1 MIHANLICLE
11 NFISMQE
18 LEINTKVKN
27 LFSLLQEGTLEEGE
41 LFFLAALRKIRKI
54 PNLDDVTDEIEQEI
68 FINSFHSDDY
78 INNENIK
85 FHWIYMLFF
94 CKKLKDILLESVE
107 FFLDIANLKYIKIN
121 YEFDSCF
128 VKMDKTKAQRV
139 FNNLI
144 SNAIKY
150 SKKDS
155 QINLKLSMV

>member
-1 MIHANLICLE
+1 MFRKFYFYAGTRNKYK
-11 NFISMQE
+11 S
-18 LEINTKVKN
+18 KN

-94 CKKLKDILLESVE
+94 CKKLKDILPKKRNYLIFVILSQTEYGINFKMYKDRNTE
-107 FFLDIANLKYIKIN
+107 YLLYLDSYSQPIIEIK
-121 YEFDSCF
+121 F
-128 VKMDKTKAQRV
+128 
-139 FNNLI
+139 
-144 SNAIKY
+144 
-150 SKKDS
+150 
-155 QINLKLSMV
+155 

>member
-94 CKKLKDILLESVE
+94 CKKLKDIW
-107 FFLDIANLKYIKIN
+107 
-121 YEFDSCF
+121 
-128 VKMDKTKAQRV
+128 
-139 FNNLI
+139 
-144 SNAIKY
+144 
-150 SKKDS
+150 
-155 QINLKLSMV
+155 

>member
-11 NFISMQE
+11 NFISMHE

-94 CKKLKDILLESVE
+94 CKKLKDILPKKRNYLIFVILSQTEYGINFKMYKDRNTE
-107 FFLDIANLKYIKIN
+107 YLLYLDSYSQPIIEIK
-121 YEFDSCF
+121 F
-128 VKMDKTKAQRV
+128 
-139 FNNLI
+139 
-144 SNAIKY
+144 
-150 SKKDS
+150 
-155 QINLKLSMV
+155 

>member
-94 CKKLKDILLESVE
+94 CKKLKDILPKSRNYLMCVILSQTEYGINFKMYKDRNTE
-107 FFLDIANLKYIKIN
+107 YLLYLDSYSQPIIEIK
-121 YEFDSCF
+121 F
-128 VKMDKTKAQRV
+128 
-139 FNNLI
+139 
-144 SNAIKY
+144 
-150 SKKDS
+150 
-155 QINLKLSMV
+155 

>member
-94 CKKLKDILLESVE
+94 CKKLTDILHKKRNYLLFVILSQTEYGINFKMYKDRNTE
-107 FFLDIANLKYIKIN
+107 YLLYLDSYSQPIIEIK
-121 YEFDSCF
+121 F
-128 VKMDKTKAQRV
+128 
-139 FNNLI
+139 
-144 SNAIKY
+144 
-150 SKKDS
+150 
-155 QINLKLSMV
+155 

>member
-94 CKKLKDILLESVE
+94 CKKLKDIL
-107 FFLDIANLKYIKIN
+107 
-121 YEFDSCF
+121 
-128 VKMDKTKAQRV
+128 
-139 FNNLI
+139 
-144 SNAIKY
+144 
-150 SKKDS
+150 SKKRNYLIFVILSQTEYGINFKMYKDRNTEYLLYLDS
-155 QINLKLSMV
+155 YSQPIIEIKF